1 MCQSDRSALRT
12 GLIATLGA
20 VIFAALAIGA
30 ATAACASAAAGHAL
44 ALHYCVKCHGVDG
57 KGDGPA
63 VAAEH
68 ISPPPGDW
76 TDKEDMTEHP
86 DVFLRNIIE
95 QGGKAMDKS
104 ERMPAFGKK
113 LTPAQVN
120 DLIAYIRTFS
130 R

>member
-1 MCQSDRSALRT
+1 MRQRGRSALRT
-12 GLIATLGA
+12 GLIVTLGA
-20 VIFAALAIGA
+20 AIFAASAIGVA
-30 ATAACASAAAGHAL
+30 RAASAAAGHAL
-44 ALHYCVKCHGVDG
+44 ALQYCVKCHGVDG

-63 VAAEH
+63 VATEH
-68 ISPPPGDW
+68 LSPPPGDW
-76 TDKEDMTEHP
+76 TDKEDMAEHP

-95 QGGKAMDKS
+95 QGGQAMDKS
-104 ERMPAFGKK
+104 AQMPAFGKK